1 MRKFFIAIVIL
12 SLILPVTSVLA
23 SAEAGAGAGGSG
35 ASSETANN
43 NNTSGSMSL
52 KIFTGGSLETYLD
65 RAQGYLFAFA
75 LVVAVIM
82 ILWAG
87 IDFIT
92 SGGDPKKVT
101 VAKNKIKNAL
111 IGVVVILLAKG
122 IILVLQ
128 DILKP

>member
-23 SAEAGAGAGGSG
+23 VVEAGGGG
-35 ASSETANN
+35 VSSETANN
-43 NNTSGSMSL
+43 SNTSGSMSL
-52 KIFTGGSLETYLD
+52 KIFAGGSLDTYLN

-82 ILWAG
+82 IIWAG

-92 SGGDPKKVT
+92 SAGDPKKVT

-111 IGVVVILLAKG
+111 IGVIVILLAKG